1 MELASV
7 TIDALQRV
15 RELEKL
21 LKLASSQSKQL
32 IKTLEQIARYMN
44 DESKNL
50 GS

>member
-1 MELASV
+1 MAKV
-7 TIDALQRV
+7 TVDALKKV

-32 IKTLEQIARYMN
+32 IKTLEQIARYTN

-50 GS
+50 DS